1 MNKYTFEMYHEVTEQ
16 TTVEAESQQQ
26 AEAVVL
32 SGNCNWEVDRD
43 SDGSDFYLVDEQ
55 EVSNE

>member
-1 MNKYTFEMYHEVTEQ
+1 MINKNVEITVIRKSVF
-16 TTVEAESQQQ
+16 TVEAESQQQ